1 VFYFLFLFGL
11 FFKHWQF
18 IFIAVCVLKLAGL
31 GVLCYR
37 AFLPFK
43 KIVLRNR
50 FVQQSSNGSR
60 NGSATR
66 DSASAGGGAVA
77 PSTNRPAV
85 NSANRASGRTE
96 VRHSVCVYTTILQ
109 HVQQRTHCSSSGAC
123 STEHI

>member
-1 VFYFLFLFGL
+1 MANIERPVRS
-11 FFKHWQF
+11 
-18 IFIAVCVLKLAGL
+18 AVVYRMHMLASSRTTAPATATAL
-31 GVLCYR
+31 T
-37 AFLPFK
+37 
-43 KIVLRNR
+43 IVHYR

-66 DSASAGGGAVA
+66 DSASAGGGAVGA
-77 PSTNRPAV
+77 STNRPAV